1 MTKLP
6 SYECPFRLGDTVIP
20 IEPAEDE
27 VNRPPFWVDEME
39 EYLGREAKV
48 VRIDTM
54 SNFYTLRLDISNEYP
69 WLWHT
74 SWISP
79 VIEYTLF

>member
-1 MTKLP
+1 MIALP
-6 SYECPFRLGDTVIP
+6 NYECPFRLGDTVIP

-39 EYLGREAKV
+39 EYLGWEAKV

-54 SNFYTLRLDISNEYP
+54 SNF
-69 WLWHT
+69 T
-74 SWISP
+74 SYDSTSAKTITG
-79 VIEYTLF
+79 ETRG

>member
-20 IEPAEDE
+20 IEPAEDD

-39 EYLGREAKV
+39 EYLGRKQKWFASIPCPIFTSYDSTSAKITTGV
-48 VRIDTM
+48 TRG
-54 SNFYTLRLDISNEYP
+54 
-69 WLWHT
+69 
-74 SWISP
+74 
-79 VIEYTLF
+79 